1 MNAPKPY
8 LGLSTEQKIE
18 FSKKYM
24 QELKTTLD
32 LLSQEEIGGVLETL
46 EKAFLNGKKIF
57 IAWNWWSAATASHM
71 ASDLQKTTLWKQ
83 PQTKTDIFKFKA
95 IALSDNIPVMTARGN
110 DEGFDYIFSEQL
122 KILWDTWDVL
132 VIITGS
138 GNSKNIIQVIESA
151 KMMWITT
158 IGFLWFDGGK
168 AKPMLDQSILVP
180 SNKYWPIEDIHMIL
194 DHLIT
199 WYFQQQINK
208 AFE

>member
-8 LGLSTEQKIE
+8 IWLSSDQKID
-18 FSKKYM
+18 FSKSYL

-32 LLSQEEIGGVLETL
+32 LLSQEEISAVLETL
-46 EKAFLNGKKIF
+46 EQVFLAGKKIY
-57 IAWNWWSAATASHM
+57 IAWNGGSAATASHM

-83 PQTKTDIFKFKA
+83 PQTKNDIFKFKA
-95 IALSDNIPVMTARGN
+95 ISLSDNIPVMTAWGN
-110 DEGFDYIFSEQL
+110 DEWFDYIFSEQL
-122 KILWDTWDVL
+122 KVLWEQWDVL

-138 GNSKNIIQVIESA
+138 GNSKNILQVIETA
-151 KMMWITT
+151 KNIGIKT

-168 AKPMLDQSILVP
+168 AKSMLDQSILVP
-180 SNKYWPIEDIHMIL
+180 SNKYGPIEDIHMIL

-208 AFE
+208 TFE